1 MGDTVWERSFFLP
14 TLNNQFLG
22 KLLGS
27 KSTVVTML
35 VSPLP
40 AFLCASVVC
49 VPFPLTTDVL
59 LPLGAFKSIDFTE
72 GKSEHEEGERGG
84 VEVSKGKED
93 SCFLM
98 MHLGNSKE
106 TV

>member
-1 MGDTVWERSFFLP
+1 M
-14 TLNNQFLG
+14 
-22 KLLGS
+22 
-27 KSTVVTML
+27 
-35 VSPLP
+35 
-40 AFLCASVVC
+40 
-49 VPFPLTTDVL
+49 L

-84 VEVSKGKED
+84 VEVSEGKED

-98 MHLGNSKE
+98 MPLGNSKE